1 MVPSAY
7 YGGLIVMVEALC
19 GGLQKITVG
28 AKNDGEEAG
37 SYFLSGMS

>member
-1 MVPSAY
+1 V
-7 YGGLIVMVEALC
+7 